1 MNLFNRANAQTVA
14 ALQRM
19 QHPDMQPLLMFL
31 KNQFE
36 DAKTALI
43 RADGEGFHRMQGR
56 AGYLEEL
63 LSAVETATETLEKM
77 R

>member
-1 MNLFNRANAQTVA
+1 MKSFNTADSQTVA

-19 QHPDMQPLLMFL
+19 NHPDMHALLAFL
-31 KNQFE
+31 KSQF
-36 DAKTALI
+36 DDTKTALI
-43 RADGEGFHRMQGR
+43 RADGEVFHRLQGR
-56 AGYLEEL
+56 AGFLEEL